1 MPNASHYQA
10 TASVCDRAEKA
21 GCPVSSLLH
30 PSVRPLE
37 LPLALSPGD
46 TFVSSVTVGRE
57 RYDRM
62 VVRTP
67 WLTAGI
73 DLAEL
78 LRDTVVERLQPG
90 DVVAITEKVVVVT
103 MGRGIPASMVRP
115 GRLAR
120 FAARHIRPIGDSR
133 GLSIPEKMQLVIDM
147 VGSWRVVLAGAVAA
161 ATRPLGIHGP
171 FFVVAGYIARS
182 MDGMR
187 PPYGDVLLPPLSPR
201 TARSIAEK
209 LVTEI
214 GHPVAIVDINDRG
227 GSVRAVA
234 GPAMSKRRL
243 AAVLADNPLGQ
254 RDQGT
259 PIVVV
264 HRAGHQGERR
274 PLVTSGRRHQ

>member
-1 MPNASHYQA
+1 M
-10 TASVCDRAEKA
+10 
-21 GCPVSSLLH
+21 LH
-30 PSVRPLE
+30 PGARPFE
-37 LPLALSPGD
+37 LPVALSPGD

-57 RYDRM
+57 RYDRT
-62 VVRTP
+62 VVCTP
-67 WLTAGI
+67 WLTAGV
-73 DLAEL
+73 DLVEL
-78 LRDTVVERLQPG
+78 LRKTVVERLQPG

-103 MGRGIPASMVRP
+103 TGRGIPAATVRP
-115 GRLAR
+115 GRLAT

-147 VGSWRVVLAGAVAA
+147 VGPWRVILAGAVAA
-161 ATRPLGIHGP
+161 ATRPLGLHGP

-201 TARSIAEK
+201 TARSIAEQ
-209 LVTEI
+209 LATEI

-227 GSVRAVA
+227 GSVRTVA
-234 GPAMSKRRL
+234 GSAISKRRL

-264 HRAGHQGERR
+264 HRTGSPEEGR
-274 PLVTSGRRHQ
+274 PLVTTGQSHQ

>member
-1 MPNASHYQA
+1 
-10 TASVCDRAEKA
+10 
-21 GCPVSSLLH
+21 VSSMLH
-30 PSVRPLE
+30 PGARPFE
-37 LPLALSPGD
+37 LPVALSPGD

-57 RYDRM
+57 RYDRT
-62 VVRTP
+62 VVCTP
-67 WLTAGI
+67 WLTAGV
-73 DLAEL
+73 DLVEL
-78 LRDTVVERLQPG
+78 LRKTVVERLQPG

-103 MGRGIPASMVRP
+103 TGRGIPAATVRP
-115 GRLAR
+115 GRLAT

-147 VGSWRVVLAGAVAA
+147 VGPWRVILAGAVAA
-161 ATRPLGIHGP
+161 ATRPLGLHGP

-201 TARSIAEK
+201 TARSIAEQ
-209 LVTEI
+209 LATEI

-227 GSVRAVA
+227 GSVRTVA
-234 GPAMSKRRL
+234 GSAMSKRRL

-264 HRAGHQGERR
+264 HRTGSPEEGR
-274 PLVTSGRRHQ
+274 PLVTTGQSHQ

>member
-1 MPNASHYQA
+1 M
-10 TASVCDRAEKA
+10 
-21 GCPVSSLLH
+21 
-30 PSVRPLE
+30 E
-37 LPLALSPGD
+37 LPVALSPGD

-57 RYDRM
+57 RYDRT
-62 VVRTP
+62 VVCTP
-67 WLTAGI
+67 WLTAGV
-73 DLAEL
+73 DLVEL
-78 LRDTVVERLQPG
+78 LRNTVVERLQPG

-103 MGRGIPASMVRP
+103 TGRGIPAAMVRP
-115 GRLAR
+115 GRLAT

-147 VGSWRVVLAGAVAA
+147 VGPWRVILAGAVAA
-161 ATRPLGIHGP
+161 ATRPLGLHGP

-201 TARSIAEK
+201 TARSIAEQ
-209 LVTEI
+209 LATEI

-227 GSVRAVA
+227 GSVRTVA
-234 GPAMSKRRL
+234 GSAMSKRRL

-259 PIVVV
+259 PIVLV
-264 HRAGHQGERR
+264 HRTGSQEEGPPLITTGQSHQ
-274 PLVTSGRRHQ
+274 

>member
-1 MPNASHYQA
+1 
-10 TASVCDRAEKA
+10 V
-21 GCPVSSLLH
+21 SLLH
-30 PSVRPLE
+30 QGARHLD
-37 LPLALSPGD
+37 LPVALSPGD
-46 TFVSSVTVGRE
+46 TFVSSVTVGGA
-57 RYDRM
+57 RYDRT
-62 VVRTP
+62 VVCTP
-67 WLTAGI
+67 WLTVGV

-78 LRDTVVERLQPG
+78 VRNTVGERLQPG

-103 MGRGIPASMVRP
+103 TGRGVPASTVRP
-115 GRLAR
+115 GRLAT

-147 VGSWRVVLAGAVAA
+147 VGPWRVILAGAVAA
-161 ATRPLGIHGP
+161 ATRPLGIRGP

-187 PPYGDVLLPPLSPR
+187 PPYGDVLLPPLPPR
-201 TARSIAEK
+201 TAHSIAGQ
-209 LVTEI
+209 LATEI

-234 GPAMSKRRL
+234 GSAMSKRRL
-243 AAVLADNPLGQ
+243 AAVLADNPMGQ

-264 HRAGHQGERR
+264 HRSGSQEGRR
-274 PLVTSGRRHQ
+274 LLVTSGQRHH